1 MTKNEALNLVN
12 ESLIDQDTKFTREI
26 NALFNQKETIEL
38 LQKAYDLSD
47 DNAKASLMD
56 ATEQQFLDKFAK
68 DNGSGDDKEKKTDDE
83 SEKDNDFLTD
93 GSGLDALDDED
104 GSNFEDD
111 GSDEDGSDDGSS
123 DEDFDMNNNQGN
135 SLDTSNPFETSFGG
149 DSNPFESIVTKK
161 SMKSLNESTKT
172 QKKFLRKKH
181 K

>member
-68 DNGSGDDKEKKTDDE
+68 DNGSGDDKEKKTDDD
-83 SEKDNDFLTD
+83 SKKDDDFLTD
-93 GSGLDALDDED
+93 GSGLDDLDDED
-104 GSNFEDD
+104 GSDFEDD
-111 GSDEDGSDDGSS
+111 GSEDDSEDNGS
-123 DEDFDMNNNQGN
+123 DEDFGTDNNQGN
-135 SLDTSNPFETSFGG
+135 SSDNSNPFETSFGG
-149 DSNPFESIVTKK
+149 DSNPFESRVTKK
-161 SMKSLNESTKT
+161 SMNPLNESTKT
-172 QKKFLRKKH
+172 QKRFLKRKH

>member
-1 MTKNEALNLVN
+1 MTKKEALYLVN
-12 ESLIDQDTKFTREI
+12 ESLIDQDSKFTREI

-68 DNGSGDDKEKKTDDE
+68 DNGSGDDKEKKTDDKSDKE
-83 SEKDNDFLTD
+83 DDFLAD
-93 GSGLDALDDED
+93 GSGLDAIDDED
-104 GSNFEDD
+104 GSDFEDD
-111 GSDEDGSDDGSS
+111 GSDEDGSDDDGS
-123 DEDFDMNNNQGN
+123 DEDFDMDNNQGKSSDN
-135 SLDTSNPFETSFGG
+135 SNPFETSFGEE
-149 DSNPFESIVTKK
+149 SNPFESMTTKR
-161 SMKSLNESTKT
+161 SMKFLNESTKT

>member
-68 DNGSGDDKEKKTDDE
+68 DNGSGDDKEKKTDDD
-83 SEKDNDFLTD
+83 SEKDDDFLSD
-93 GSGLDALDDED
+93 GSGLDDLDDED
-104 GSNFEDD
+104 GSDFEDD
-111 GSDEDGSDDGSS
+111 GSEDDFGTDD
-123 DEDFDMNNNQGN
+123 NQGN
-135 SLDTSNPFETSFGG
+135 SSDNSNPFETSFGG
-149 DSNPFESIVTKK
+149 DSNPFESRATKK

-172 QKKFLRKKH
+172 QKRFLKKKH

>member
-68 DNGSGDDKEKKTDDE
+68 DNGSGDDKEKKTDDD
-83 SEKDNDFLTD
+83 SKKDDDFLTD
-93 GSGLDALDDED
+93 GSGLDDLDDED
-104 GSNFEDD
+104 GSDFEDD
-111 GSDEDGSDDGSS
+111 GSEDGSEDNGS
-123 DEDFDMNNNQGN
+123 DEDFGTDNNQGN
-135 SLDTSNPFETSFGG
+135 SSDNSNPFETSFGG
-149 DSNPFESIVTKK
+149 DSNPFESRVTKK
-161 SMKSLNESTKT
+161 SMNPCKESRKT
-172 QKKFLRKKH
+172 HKRFVRRKH

>member
-68 DNGSGDDKEKKTDDE
+68 EIGRASCRER
-83 SEKDNDFLTD
+83 
-93 GSGLDALDDED
+93 
-104 GSNFEDD
+104 
-111 GSDEDGSDDGSS
+111 
-123 DEDFDMNNNQGN
+123 
-135 SLDTSNPFETSFGG
+135 
-149 DSNPFESIVTKK
+149 V
-161 SMKSLNESTKT
+161 
-172 QKKFLRKKH
+172 
-181 K
+181 

>member
-68 DNGSGDDKEKKTDDE
+68 DNGSGDDKEKKTDDD
-83 SEKDNDFLTD
+83 SKKDDDFLTD
-93 GSGLDALDDED
+93 GSGLDDLDDED
-104 GSNFEDD
+104 GSDFEDDDSED
-111 GSDEDGSDDGSS
+111 GSDED
-123 DEDFDMNNNQGN
+123 FDTDNNQGN
-135 SLDTSNPFETSFGG
+135 SSDNSNPFETSFGG
-149 DSNPFESIVTKK
+149 DSNPFESRVTKK
-161 SMKSLNESTKT
+161 SMNPLNESTKT
-172 QKKFLRKKH
+172 QKRFLKRKH

>member
-68 DNGSGDDKEKKTDDE
+68 DNGSGDDKEKKTDDD
-83 SEKDNDFLTD
+83 SEKDDDFLSD
-93 GSGLDALDDED
+93 GSGLDDLDDED
-104 GSNFEDD
+104 GSDFEDDSSEDDGSEDD
-111 GSDEDGSDDGSS
+111 GSDEDFGTDD
-123 DEDFDMNNNQGN
+123 NQGN
-135 SLDTSNPFETSFGG
+135 SSDNSNPFETSFGG
-149 DSNPFESIVTKK
+149 DSNPFESRITKK
-161 SMKSLNESTKT
+161 SMKSLNESTKI
-172 QKKFLRKKH
+172 QKRFLKKKH

>member
-68 DNGSGDDKEKKTDDE
+68 DNGSGDDKEKKTEDK
-83 SEKDNDFLTD
+83 SEKEDDFLAD
-93 GSGLDALDDED
+93 GSGLDVFDDED
-104 GSNFEDD
+104 GSDFEDD
-111 GSDEDGSDDGSS
+111 GSDEDFGSDDDDS
-123 DEDFDMNNNQGN
+123 DEDFDMGNNQGN
-135 SLDTSNPFETSFGG
+135 STDTSNPFETSFGG
-149 DSNPFESIVTKK
+149 DSNPFESIVTKT

-172 QKKFLRKKH
+172 RKKFLRKK
-181 K
+181 